1 MFPCLS
7 TSENNVTELLCFLS
21 SFPVCPGLF
30 SSTID
35 PRCSIYNPYSTE
47 QQTIQPEEKE
57 NEANA
62 NTAGMFVKPYL
73 TISCMYTTVH
83 IAFSYICYLKNVG
96 KVGKPEHPQN
106 LPPPPPQSTE
116 KMNHG
121 NSGHKKYHTR
131 FRLVISYIS
140 REIFQGSLLLGT

>member
-106 LPPPPPQSTE
+106 LPPPPPPKHREDEPRQLRTQE
-116 KMNHG
+116 IPHQ
-121 NSGHKKYHTR
+121 
-131 FRLVISYIS
+131 ISLSYFIH
-140 REIFQGSLLLGT
+140 Q